1 MEILI
6 EQIKNINKLSKGIL
20 FELNKNNPSFDN
32 IREIMIQRQEFINKF
47 GTDLNK
53 DSINKMSERKK
64 DTIKSFFDE
73 FLIINEN
80 IKDVISDVLNDHKKR
95 LSAAKKQRKA
105 EDGYNSFIKSEI
117 SYFQRN

>member
-95 LSAAKKQRKA
+95 LSAAKKTA
-105 EDGYNSFIKSEI
+105 KSRGRI
-117 SYFQRN
+117 Q